1 MKGMENL
8 SVLYLAVKIH
18 QYRLVNNRNT
28 DQVDFIFCV
37 FSGIGYYNGFI
48 YLDFVKL
55 KVDRF

>member
-1 MKGMENL
+1 MENL